1 MLKNIVKSFAILSL
15 TFAGAQAAYAT
26 CTATGNGAISAK
38 IGAGH
43 AYGKHVVTN
52 GEFAA
57 GKTIAGLAMPSKPV
71 VNSVA
76 TFQSHI
82 LTAMGSAT
90 TKALTKGRKAWWYA
104 TTGTIV
110 IYDPKNVD
118 CGTAFRPIN
127 GKSYYDTTS

>member
-1 MLKNIVKSFAILSL
+1 MLKNIPKLLAVLSL
-15 TFAGAQAAYAT
+15 SFVGAEAAYAS
-26 CTATGNGAISAK
+26 CTATGNAAIAAK

-43 AYGKHVVTN
+43 SYGKHVVTN
-52 GEFAA
+52 GEYKP
-57 GKTIAGLAMPSKPV
+57 GKVMAGLAMPASPV

-82 LTAMGSAT
+82 QTAMASAT
-90 TKALTKGRKAWWYA
+90 TKSLTNGRKAYWYA

-110 IYDPKNVD
+110 IYDPGSVD
-118 CGTAFRPIN
+118 CGTAFRPTN

>member
-1 MLKNIVKSFAILSL
+1 MLFKVPKILAILAF
-15 TFAGAQAAYAT
+15 TFVGSQAAYAN
-26 CTATGNGAISAK
+26 CTATGNAAIATK

-52 GEFAA
+52 GEFVA
-57 GKTIAGLAMPSKPV
+57 GKVIGGLAMPSSPV

-82 LTAMGSAT
+82 QTVMASAT
-90 TKALTKGRKAWWYA
+90 TKALTNGRKAWWYA

-110 IYDPKNVD
+110 IYDPKSVD
-118 CGTAFRPIN
+118 CGTAFRPAN
-127 GKSYYDTTS
+127 GKSYYDSTS